1 MIITFIGHAIVP
13 SYAKVKEM
21 VKQHLRDYVA
31 GDDAITFYLG
41 FYGSFDEICA
51 CVCRELKKEY
61 DGIEI
66 VYITPYISLSEQN
79 KIKRM
84 MENKLIDFSLY
95 PPVEQVPP
103 RFAILKRNEWMIKNA
118 DLIIAYVD
126 HDYGGAYKSF
136 QYAKQK
142 NKRVI
147 NICDDFKA

>member
-1 MIITFIGHAIVP
+1 MEFHN
-13 SYAKVKEM
+13 YYKEI
-21 VKQHLRDYVA
+21 R
-31 GDDAITFYLG
+31 IFYLVE
-41 FYGSFDEICA
+41 FHDIDKVFDEICA

-84 MENKLIDFSLY
+84 MEDKLIDFSLY

-118 DLIIAYVD
+118 DLLIVYVN
-126 HDYGGAYKSF
+126 HSYGGAHNCLL
-136 QYAKQK
+136 YAQK
-142 NKRVI
+142 LNKRII
-147 NICDDFKA
+147 NLADAPE